1 MASSAMLQ
9 RFQQKLPLLLS
20 AVVVVAFGA
29 YLAMQIN
36 DWLAITRTPVETRDD
51 ASAVA
56 GVAPDLQR
64 METLFGAPP
73 PIQAPVSSLSS
84 VDLTLHGSFVHAEPE
99 RSIAIIQRAGG
110 VPELF
115 HPGDELDSGLSL
127 QTVYA
132 DRVELV
138 RNGSL
143 ETLYFPVT
151 HSAPL
156 LPEDLSN
163 FNEPAP
169 SPSTEGSQNPDSA
182 LLQQMEALRQQ
193 LETSDAPVDETT
205 SE

>member
-9 RFQQKLPLLLS
+9 RFQQRLPLLLS

-36 DWLAITRTPVETRDD
+36 DWLAITRTPVETRND
-51 ASAVA
+51 ATAVA

-84 VDLTLHGSFVHAEPE
+84 VDLTLHGSFVHVEPE

-132 DRVELV
+132 DRVELL

-151 HSAPL
+151 HSAPM

-163 FNEPAP
+163 FNEPAR

>member
-1 MASSAMLQ
+1 MLQ
-9 RFQQKLPLLLS
+9 RFQQRLPLLVS
-20 AVVVVAFGA
+20 AVVVVVFGV

-36 DWLAITRTPVETRDD
+36 DWLAITRTPVESRDD
-51 ASAVA
+51 TAVVA

-132 DRVELV
+132 DRVELS

-156 LPEDLSN
+156 LPEDLSS
-163 FNEPAP
+163 FNEPIP
-169 SPSTEGSQNPDSA
+169 SPPSEGSQDPDSA
-182 LLQQMEALRQQ
+182 LLHQMEALRQQ
-193 LETSDAPVDETT
+193 LETSDVPADETP

>member
-9 RFQQKLPLLLS
+9 RFQQRLPLLLS

-182 LLQQMEALRQQ
+182 LLQQMETLRQQ
-193 LETSDAPVDETT
+193 LETSDAPVGETT

>member
-1 MASSAMLQ
+1 MLQ
-9 RFQQKLPLLLS
+9 RFQQRLPLLLS

-36 DWLAITRTPVETRDD
+36 DWLAITRTPVEARDD
-51 ASAVA
+51 AAAVA
-56 GVAPDLQR
+56 GVVPDLQR

-73 PIQAPVSSLSS
+73 PLQVPASSLSS

-132 DRVELV
+132 DRVELL

-163 FNEPAP
+163 LNEPTP
-169 SPSTEGSQNPDSA
+169 SPPTEGSENPDSA

-193 LETSDAPVDETT
+193 LETSDAPVDETA

>member
-9 RFQQKLPLLLS
+9 RFQQRLPLLLS

-36 DWLAITRTPVETRDD
+36 DWLAITRTPVEARDD
-51 ASAVA
+51 AAAVA
-56 GVAPDLQR
+56 GVVPDLQR

-73 PIQAPVSSLSS
+73 PLQVPASSLSS

-132 DRVELV
+132 DRVELL

-163 FNEPAP
+163 LNEPTP
-169 SPSTEGSQNPDSA
+169 SPPTEGSENPDSA

-193 LETSDAPVDETT
+193 LETSDAPVDETA

>member
-9 RFQQKLPLLLS
+9 RFQQRLPLLLS

-51 ASAVA
+51 AAAVA
-56 GVAPDLQR
+56 GVVPDLQR
-64 METLFGAPP
+64 METLFGAP
-73 PIQAPVSSLSS
+73 APLQVPASSLSS

-132 DRVELV
+132 DRVELL

-163 FNEPAP
+163 LNEPAP
-169 SPSTEGSQNPDSA
+169 SPPTEGSENPDSA

-193 LETSDAPVDETT
+193 LETSDAPVDETA

>member
-9 RFQQKLPLLLS
+9 RFQQRLPLLLS
-20 AVVVVAFGA
+20 AVVVAAFGA

-36 DWLAITRTPVETRDD
+36 DWLAITRTPVETRDV
-51 ASAVA
+51 AAAVA

-64 METLFGAPP
+64 METLFGARP

-127 QTVYA
+127 QRVYA
-132 DRVELV
+132 DRVELL

-163 FNEPAP
+163 LNEPAP
-169 SPSTEGSQNPDSA
+169 RPTTEGSENPDSA

>member
-9 RFQQKLPLLLS
+9 RFQQRLPLLLS

-36 DWLAITRTPVETRDD
+36 DWLAITRTPVEARDD
-51 ASAVA
+51 AAAVA
-56 GVAPDLQR
+56 GVVPDLQR

-73 PIQAPVSSLSS
+73 PLQVPASSLSS

-132 DRVELV
+132 DRVELL

-163 FNEPAP
+163 LNEPAP
-169 SPSTEGSQNPDSA
+169 SPPTEGTENPDSA

-193 LETSDAPVDETT
+193 LETSDAPVDETA

>member
-9 RFQQKLPLLLS
+9 RFQQRLPLLLS

-36 DWLAITRTPVETRDD
+36 DWLAITRTPVEARDD
-51 ASAVA
+51 AAAVA
-56 GVAPDLQR
+56 GVVPDLQR

-73 PIQAPVSSLSS
+73 PLQVPASSLSS

-132 DRVELV
+132 DRVELL

-163 FNEPAP
+163 LNEPAP
-169 SPSTEGSQNPDSA
+169 RPTTEGSENPDSA

-193 LETSDAPVDETT
+193 LETSDAPVDETA

>member
-1 MASSAMLQ
+1 
-9 RFQQKLPLLLS
+9 
-20 AVVVVAFGA
+20 
-29 YLAMQIN
+29 MQIN
-36 DWLAITRTPVETRDD
+36 DWLAITQTPVETRND
-51 ASAVA
+51 AAAVA
-56 GVAPDLQR
+56 GAAPDLQR

-73 PIQAPVSSLSS
+73 PIQAPVSTLSS

-99 RSIAIIQRAGG
+99 RSIAIIQLAGG

-115 HPGDELDSGLSL
+115 HPGDELESGLQL

-132 DRVELV
+132 DRVELL
-138 RNGSL
+138 RNGGL

-163 FNEPAP
+163 LNVPAP
-169 SPSTEGSQNPDSA
+169 SPSDEDSENPDSV

>member
-9 RFQQKLPLLLS
+9 RFQQRLPLLLS

-36 DWLAITRTPVETRDD
+36 DWLAITRTPVEARDD
-51 ASAVA
+51 AAAVA

-73 PIQAPVSSLSS
+73 PLQVPASSLSR

-132 DRVELV
+132 DRVELL